1 MANKLVRLAGLK
13 ESDLGP
19 YEKNITNF
27 YAQYLLVVV
36 LWCHTAFLGRA
47 LYNESLHEHGFFWE
61 NEHADVVNVYG
72 LNGDL
77 KRAQLVH
84 APYAE

>member
-19 YEKNITNF
+19 YEKSITNF

-47 LYNESLHEHGFFWE
+47 LCHESLHEHGFFGE
-61 NEHADVVNVYG
+61 NEHADVVYVYG
-72 LNGDL
+72 FSGDL
-77 KRAQLVH
+77 KRAKLIH